1 MGQVAQKISK
11 VDHDELLKILNVA
24 YAEEWLAY
32 YQYWIGAQVAVG
44 PMRTAITKEFMEH
57 ANEELDHATKVA
69 TRIIE
74 LGGTPI
80 LNPNEF
86 ERVASCRYDAPTQPY
101 VMNLLKQNLDAERC
115 AIVRY
120 QQICDMTFGKD
131 YATFHMAADILKE
144 ELEHEQEIG
153 DFEED
158 IRMGA
163 ELGAN
168 MQSA

>member
-1 MGQVAQKISK
+1 MGQTAQKISK
-11 VDHDELLKILNVA
+11 TDHDELLKILNTA

-44 PMRTAITKEFMEH
+44 PMRTSIIEEFMEH
-57 ANEELDHATKVA
+57 AKEELDHAAKLA
-69 TRIIE
+69 KRIIE

-86 ERVASCRYDAPTQPY
+86 ERVASCRYEAPTQPY

-131 YATFHMAADILKE
+131 YETFRMSAKILKE
-144 ELEHEQEIG
+144 EIEHEQEIG

-158 IRMGA
+158 IRLGT

>member
-11 VDHDELLKILNVA
+11 VDHNELLKTLNIA

-44 PMRTAITKEFMEH
+44 PMRVSIIEEFMEH
-57 ANEELDHATKVA
+57 AKQELDHASKLA

-86 ERVASCRYDAPTQPY
+86 EQVASCRYEAPTEPY
-101 VMNLLKQNLDAERC
+101 IMNLLKQNLDAERC

-131 YATFHMAADILKE
+131 YATFKMATDILKE
-144 ELEHEQEIG
+144 ELEHEQEIS

-158 IRMGA
+158 IRQSV
-163 ELGAN
+163 ELGSS
-168 MQSA
+168 MQSI